1 MINKQ
6 LIDLL
11 SIYDLYIISL
21 PKLGMEK
28 FDMPHLPASD
38 ALSHIRV
45 IDLTRVRSGPTAVR
59 QLADWGADVIKVE
72 APESVEPDGALGAS
86 RHTSDFQNLH
96 RNKRSITLNLK
107 KPEAIEILMRL
118 VETSDVVVENF
129 RPDVKDRLG
138 IDYETLKKRN
148 PKIILASISGF
159 GQNGPYAKRPG
170 FDQIAQGMGGLMSIT
185 GAPGEGPMRVGIPV
199 ADLTAGL
206 FCAMGIQTALLERQ
220 KSGIGQWVNTSLLQA
235 QIFML
240 DFQAARWLSEK
251 QIAGQ
256 AGNNH
261 PTSVPT
267 GVFKTSDGSINLAVA
282 GETIWKRFVEAID
295 KKEWIQMEEFIDAKN
310 RLKNRDYLN
319 ELIEEVTITKTSS
332 EWVEMLEK
340 VGVPCGPINS
350 IDKVFDDPQVKHLG
364 IAQEI
369 ETIPFGGTKL
379 VGQPFNLSRSPSSM
393 KCRPPEKGEHN
404 QDVLGDLGFS
414 VEELN
419 TLKSKSII

>member
-1 MINKQ
+1 MA
-6 LIDLL
+6 
-11 SIYDLYIISL
+11 
-21 PKLGMEK
+21 
-28 FDMPHLPASD
+28 HLPASN

-107 KPEAIEILMRL
+107 QPEAIEILMKL

-129 RPDVKDRLG
+129 RPDVKERLG
-138 IDYETLKKRN
+138 VDYESLKSRN

-159 GQNGPYAKRPG
+159 GQDGPYAKRPG

-206 FCAMGIQTALLERQ
+206 FCAMGIQTALLERE
-220 KSGIGQWVNTSLLQA
+220 KSGLGQWVNTSLLQA

-240 DFQAARWLSEK
+240 DFQAARWLSENHV
-251 QIAGQ
+251 AGQ

-282 GETIWKRFVEAID
+282 GETIWKRFVKAVD
-295 KKEWIQMEEFIDAKN
+295 KGEWLELDEFKNAKE

-319 ELIEEVTITKTSS
+319 KLIEEVTITKTSD
-332 EWVEMLEK
+332 EWVEKLEK

-364 IAQEI
+364 IAQSI
-369 ETIPFGGTKL
+369 DTIPFGQTQL
-379 VGQPFNLSRSPSSM
+379 VGQPFNLSRSPSIM
-393 KCRPPEKGEHN
+393 KQRPPEKGEHN
-404 QDVLGDLGFS
+404 EDVLLDLGYS
-414 VEELN
+414 SEELDE
-419 TLKSKSII
+419 LKSKNII

>member
-1 MINKQ
+1 
-6 LIDLL
+6 
-11 SIYDLYIISL
+11 
-21 PKLGMEK
+21 
-28 FDMPHLPASD
+28 MPHLPASE

-72 APESVEPDGALGAS
+72 APESMEPDGALGAS

-107 KPEAIEILMRL
+107 EPEAIEILMKL

-138 IDYETLKKRN
+138 INYDNLKKRN

-159 GQNGPYAKRPG
+159 GQDGPYAKRPG

-220 KSGIGQWVNTSLLQA
+220 KSGVGQWVNTSLLQA

-267 GVFKTSDGSINLAVA
+267 GVFKTLDGSINLAVA
-282 GETIWKRFVEAID
+282 GETIWKRFAEAID
-295 KKEWIQMEEFIDAKN
+295 KEKWLQMEEFKDAKS

-319 ELIEEVTITKTSS
+319 QLIEEVTITKTSN

-369 ETIPFGGTKL
+369 ETIPFGNTKL
-379 VGQPFNLSRSPSSM
+379 VGQPFNLSRSSSSM
-393 KCRPPEKGEHN
+393 KRRPPEKGEHN
-404 QDVLGDLGFS
+404 EDVLGDLGFS
-414 VEELN
+414 AEELDS
-419 TLKSKSII
+419 LKEKNII

>member
-1 MINKQ
+1 
-6 LIDLL
+6 
-11 SIYDLYIISL
+11 
-21 PKLGMEK
+21 
-28 FDMPHLPASD
+28 MPHLPASD

-107 KPEAIEILMRL
+107 KSEALEILMKL
-118 VETSDVVVENF
+118 VEKSDVVVENF
-129 RPDVKDRLG
+129 RPDVKKRLG

-148 PKIILASISGF
+148 PRIILASISGF
-159 GQNGPYAKRPG
+159 GQDGPYAKRPG

-185 GAPGEGPMRVGIPV
+185 GEPGKGPMRVGIPV

-206 FCAMGIQTALLERQ
+206 FCAMGIQTALLERE

-240 DFQAARWLSEK
+240 DFQASRWLCDNNV
-251 QIAGQ
+251 AGQ

-282 GETIWKRFVEAID
+282 GETIWRRFAEAVD
-295 KKEWIQMEEFIDAKN
+295 KKDWLEMEEFKDAKN

-319 ELIEEVTITKTSS
+319 SLIEELTVTKSS
-332 EWVEMLEK
+332 NEWVEKLEK

-350 IDKVFDDPQVKHLG
+350 IDKVFEDPQVKHLG
-364 IAQEI
+364 IAQSI
-369 ETIPFGGTKL
+369 DTIPFGETEL
-379 VGQPFNLSRSPSSM
+379 VGQPFNLSRTPSSL
-393 KCRPPEKGEHN
+393 KQRPPEKGEQN
-404 QDVLGDLGFS
+404 SDVLSELGFS
-414 VEELN
+414 DKELN
-419 TLKSKSII
+419 DFKNQEII

>member
-1 MINKQ
+1 
-6 LIDLL
+6 
-11 SIYDLYIISL
+11 
-21 PKLGMEK
+21 
-28 FDMPHLPASD
+28 MPHLPASD

-107 KPEAIEILMRL
+107 QPEAIEILMKL

-138 IDYETLKKRN
+138 VDYESLKLRN
-148 PKIILASISGF
+148 PRIILASISGF
-159 GQNGPYAKRPG
+159 GQDGPYVKRPG

-206 FCAMGIQTALLERQ
+206 FCAMGIQTALLERE

-251 QIAGQ
+251 HVAGQ

-267 GVFKTSDGSINLAVA
+267 GVFKTSNGSINLAVA
-282 GETIWKRFVEAID
+282 GETIWRRFVEAVD
-295 KKEWIQMEEFIDAKN
+295 KKEWLEMHEFKDAKQ

-319 ELIEEVTITKTSS
+319 KLIEEVTISKTSD
-332 EWVEMLEK
+332 EWVEKLEK

-350 IDKVFDDPQVKHLG
+350 IDKVFSDPQVKHLG
-364 IAQEI
+364 IAQSVD
-369 ETIPFGGTKL
+369 TIPFGQTEL
-379 VGQPFNLSRSPSSM
+379 VGQPFNLSRSPSIM
-393 KCRPPEKGEHN
+393 KQRPPEKGEHN
-404 QDVLGDLGFS
+404 EDVLLDLGFS
-414 VEELN
+414 NEELDEF
-419 TLKSKSII
+419 KSKNII

>member
-1 MINKQ
+1 
-6 LIDLL
+6 
-11 SIYDLYIISL
+11 
-21 PKLGMEK
+21 
-28 FDMPHLPASD
+28 MPHLPASE

-72 APESVEPDGALGAS
+72 APESMEPDGALGAS

-107 KPEAIEILMRL
+107 EPEAIEILMKL

-138 IDYETLKKRN
+138 INYDKLKKRN

-159 GQNGPYAKRPG
+159 GQDGPYAKRPG

-185 GAPGEGPMRVGIPV
+185 GAPGKGPMRVGIPV

-220 KSGIGQWVNTSLLQA
+220 KSGVGQWVNTSLLQA

-267 GVFKTSDGSINLAVA
+267 GVFKTLDGSINLAVA
-282 GETIWKRFVEAID
+282 GETIWKRFAEAID
-295 KKEWIQMEEFIDAKN
+295 KEQWLQMEEFKDAKS

-319 ELIEEVTITKTSS
+319 QLIEEVTITKTSN

-340 VGVPCGPINS
+340 VGVPCGPINT

-369 ETIPFGGTKL
+369 ETIPFGDTKL
-379 VGQPFNLSRSPSSM
+379 VGQPFNLSRSSSSM
-393 KCRPPEKGEHN
+393 KRRPPEKGEHN
-404 QDVLGDLGFS
+404 EDVFGDLGFS
-414 VEELN
+414 AEELDD
-419 TLKSKSII
+419 LKEKNII

>member
-1 MINKQ
+1 MA
-6 LIDLL
+6 
-11 SIYDLYIISL
+11 
-21 PKLGMEK
+21 
-28 FDMPHLPASD
+28 HLPASN

-107 KPEAIEILMRL
+107 QPEAIEILMKL

-129 RPDVKDRLG
+129 RPDVKERLG
-138 IDYETLKKRN
+138 VDYESLKSRN

-159 GQNGPYAKRPG
+159 GQDGPYVKRPG

-206 FCAMGIQTALLERQ
+206 FCAMGIQTALLERE
-220 KSGIGQWVNTSLLQA
+220 KSGLGQWVNTSLLQA

-240 DFQAARWLSEK
+240 DFQAARWLSENHV
-251 QIAGQ
+251 AGQ

-282 GETIWKRFVEAID
+282 GETIWKRFAEAVD
-295 KKEWIQMEEFIDAKN
+295 KGEWLEMDEFKNAKE

-319 ELIEEVTITKTSS
+319 KLIEEVTITKTSD
-332 EWVEMLEK
+332 EWVEKLEK

-364 IAQEI
+364 IAQSI
-369 ETIPFGGTKL
+369 DTIPFGQTQL
-379 VGQPFNLSRSPSSM
+379 VGQPFNLSRSPSIM
-393 KCRPPEKGEHN
+393 KQRPPEKGEHN
-404 QDVLGDLGFS
+404 EDVLLDLGYS
-414 VEELN
+414 SEELDE
-419 TLKSKSII
+419 LKSKNTI

>member
-1 MINKQ
+1 M
-6 LIDLL
+6 
-11 SIYDLYIISL
+11 
-21 PKLGMEK
+21 
-28 FDMPHLPASD
+28 
-38 ALSHIRV
+38 
-45 IDLTRVRSGPTAVR
+45 
-59 QLADWGADVIKVE
+59 
-72 APESVEPDGALGAS
+72 EPDGALGAS

-107 KPEAIEILMRL
+107 EPEAIEILMKL

-138 IDYETLKKRN
+138 INYDNLKKRN

-159 GQNGPYAKRPG
+159 GQDGPYAKRPG

-206 FCAMGIQTALLERQ
+206 FCAMGVQTALLERQ
-220 KSGIGQWVNTSLLQA
+220 KSGVGQWVNTSLLQA

-267 GVFKTSDGSINLAVA
+267 GVFKTLDGSINLAVA
-282 GETIWKRFVEAID
+282 GETIWKRFAEAID
-295 KKEWIQMEEFIDAKN
+295 KEQWLQMEEFKDAKS

-319 ELIEEVTITKTSS
+319 QIIEEVTITKTSN

-369 ETIPFGGTKL
+369 ETIPFGETKL
-379 VGQPFNLSRSPSSM
+379 VGQPFNLSRSSSSM
-393 KCRPPEKGEHN
+393 KRRPPEKGEHN
-404 QDVLGDLGFS
+404 EDVLGDLGFS
-414 VEELN
+414 AEELDA
-419 TLKSKSII
+419 LKEKNII

>member
-1 MINKQ
+1 
-6 LIDLL
+6 
-11 SIYDLYIISL
+11 
-21 PKLGMEK
+21 
-28 FDMPHLPASD
+28 MPHLPASD

-107 KPEAIEILMRL
+107 KSEALEILMKL
-118 VETSDVVVENF
+118 VEKSDVVVENF
-129 RPDVKDRLG
+129 RPDVKKRLG

-148 PKIILASISGF
+148 PRIILASISGF
-159 GQNGPYAKRPG
+159 GQDGPYAKRPG

-185 GAPGEGPMRVGIPV
+185 GEPGKGPMRVGIPV

-206 FCAMGIQTALLERQ
+206 FCAMGIQTALLERE

-240 DFQAARWLSEK
+240 DFQASRWLCDNNV
-251 QIAGQ
+251 AGQ

-267 GVFKTSDGSINLAVA
+267 GVFRTSDGSINLAVA
-282 GETIWKRFVEAID
+282 GETIWRRFAEAVD
-295 KKEWIQMEEFIDAKN
+295 KKDWLEMKEFKDAKN

-319 ELIEEVTITKTSS
+319 SLIEELTVTKSS
-332 EWVEMLEK
+332 NEWVEKLEK

-350 IDKVFDDPQVKHLG
+350 IDKVFEDPQVKHLG
-364 IAQEI
+364 IAQSVD
-369 ETIPFGGTKL
+369 TIPFGETEL
-379 VGQPFNLSRSPSSM
+379 VGQPFDLSRTPSSL
-393 KCRPPEKGEHN
+393 KQRPPEKGEQN
-404 QDVLGDLGFS
+404 SDVLSELGFS
-414 VEELN
+414 DKELN
-419 TLKSKSII
+419 DFKNQEII

>member
-1 MINKQ
+1 
-6 LIDLL
+6 
-11 SIYDLYIISL
+11 
-21 PKLGMEK
+21 
-28 FDMPHLPASD
+28 MPHLPASD

-59 QLADWGADVIKVE
+59 QLGDWGADVIKVE

-107 KPEAIEILMRL
+107 QPEAVEILMKL

-138 IDYETLKKRN
+138 VDYESLKLRN
-148 PKIILASISGF
+148 PRIILASISGF
-159 GQNGPYAKRPG
+159 GQDGPYAKRPG

-206 FCAMGIQTALLERQ
+206 FCAMGIQTALLERE

-251 QIAGQ
+251 HVAGQ

-267 GVFKTSDGSINLAVA
+267 GVFKTSNGSINLAVA
-282 GETIWKRFVEAID
+282 GETIWRRFVEAVD
-295 KKEWIQMEEFIDAKN
+295 KKEWLEMHEFKDAKQ

-319 ELIEEVTITKTSS
+319 KLIEEVTISKTSD
-332 EWVEMLEK
+332 EWVEKLEK

-350 IDKVFDDPQVKHLG
+350 IDKVFSDPQVKHLG
-364 IAQEI
+364 IAQSVD
-369 ETIPFGGTKL
+369 TIPFGQTEL
-379 VGQPFNLSRSPSSM
+379 VGQPFNLSRSPSIM
-393 KCRPPEKGEHN
+393 KQRPPEKGEHN
-404 QDVLGDLGFS
+404 ADVLLDLGFS
-414 VEELN
+414 NEELDEF
-419 TLKSKSII
+419 KSKNII

>member
-1 MINKQ
+1 
-6 LIDLL
+6 
-11 SIYDLYIISL
+11 
-21 PKLGMEK
+21 
-28 FDMPHLPASD
+28 MPHLPASD

-107 KPEAIEILMRL
+107 QPEAIEILMKL

-138 IDYETLKKRN
+138 VDYESLKLRN
-148 PKIILASISGF
+148 PRIILASISGF
-159 GQNGPYAKRPG
+159 GQDGPYAKRPG

-206 FCAMGIQTALLERQ
+206 FCAMGIQTALLERE

-251 QIAGQ
+251 HVAGQ

-267 GVFKTSDGSINLAVA
+267 GVFKTSNGSINLAVA
-282 GETIWKRFVEAID
+282 GETIWRRFVEAVD
-295 KKEWIQMEEFIDAKN
+295 KKEWLEMHEFKDAKQ

-319 ELIEEVTITKTSS
+319 KLIEEVTISKTSD
-332 EWVEMLEK
+332 EWVEKLEK

-350 IDKVFDDPQVKHLG
+350 IDKVFSDPQVKHLG
-364 IAQEI
+364 IAQSVD
-369 ETIPFGGTKL
+369 TIPFGQTEL
-379 VGQPFNLSRSPSSM
+379 VGQPFNLSRSPSIM
-393 KCRPPEKGEHN
+393 KQRPPEKGEHN
-404 QDVLGDLGFS
+404 ADVLLDLGFS
-414 VEELN
+414 NEELDEFK
-419 TLKSKSII
+419 LKNII

>member
-1 MINKQ
+1 MV
-6 LIDLL
+6 
-11 SIYDLYIISL
+11 
-21 PKLGMEK
+21 
-28 FDMPHLPASD
+28 HLPASD

-107 KPEAIEILMRL
+107 QPEAIEILMKL

-129 RPDVKDRLG
+129 RPDVKERLG
-138 IDYETLKKRN
+138 VDYESLKSRN

-159 GQNGPYAKRPG
+159 GQDGPYAKRPG

-206 FCAMGIQTALLERQ
+206 FCAMGIQTALLERE
-220 KSGIGQWVNTSLLQA
+220 KSGLGQWVNTSLLQA

-240 DFQAARWLSEK
+240 DFQAARWLSENHV
-251 QIAGQ
+251 AGQ

-282 GETIWKRFVEAID
+282 GETIWKRFVEAVD
-295 KKEWIQMEEFIDAKN
+295 KGEWLEMDEFKNAKE

-319 ELIEEVTITKTSS
+319 KLITEVTITKTSD
-332 EWVEMLEK
+332 EWVEKLEK

-364 IAQEI
+364 IAQSI
-369 ETIPFGGTKL
+369 DTIPFGQTQL
-379 VGQPFNLSRSPSSM
+379 VGQPFNLSRSPSIM
-393 KCRPPEKGEHN
+393 KQRPPEKGEHN
-404 QDVLGDLGFS
+404 EDVLLDLGYNS
-414 VEELN
+414 EELDE
-419 TLKSKSII
+419 LKSKNII

>member
-1 MINKQ
+1 
-6 LIDLL
+6 
-11 SIYDLYIISL
+11 
-21 PKLGMEK
+21 
-28 FDMPHLPASD
+28 MPHLPASD

-107 KPEAIEILMRL
+107 QPEAIEILMKL

-138 IDYETLKKRN
+138 VDYESLKLRN
-148 PKIILASISGF
+148 PRIILASISGF
-159 GQNGPYAKRPG
+159 GQDGPYAKRPG

-185 GAPGEGPMRVGIPV
+185 GAPGDGPMRVGIPV

-206 FCAMGIQTALLERQ
+206 FCAMGIQTALLERE

-251 QIAGQ
+251 HVAGQ

-267 GVFKTSDGSINLAVA
+267 GVFKTSNGSINLAVA
-282 GETIWKRFVEAID
+282 GETIWRRFVEAVD
-295 KKEWIQMEEFIDAKN
+295 KKEWLEMHEFKDAKQ

-319 ELIEEVTITKTSS
+319 KLIEEVTISKTSD
-332 EWVEMLEK
+332 EWVEKLEK

-350 IDKVFDDPQVKHLG
+350 IDKVFSDPQVKHLG
-364 IAQEI
+364 IAQSVD
-369 ETIPFGGTKL
+369 TIPFGQTEL
-379 VGQPFNLSRSPSSM
+379 VGQPFNLSRSPSIM
-393 KCRPPEKGEHN
+393 KQRPPEKGEHN
-404 QDVLGDLGFS
+404 ADVLLDLGFTN
-414 VEELN
+414 EELDEF
-419 TLKSKSII
+419 KSKNII

>member
-1 MINKQ
+1 
-6 LIDLL
+6 
-11 SIYDLYIISL
+11 
-21 PKLGMEK
+21 
-28 FDMPHLPASD
+28 MPHLPASE

-72 APESVEPDGALGAS
+72 APESMEPDGALGAS

-107 KPEAIEILMRL
+107 EPEAIEILMKL

-138 IDYETLKKRN
+138 INYDNLKKRN

-159 GQNGPYAKRPG
+159 GQDGPYAKRPG

-220 KSGIGQWVNTSLLQA
+220 KSGVGQWVNTSLLQA

-267 GVFKTSDGSINLAVA
+267 GVFKTLDGSINLAVA
-282 GETIWKRFVEAID
+282 GETIWKRFAEAID
-295 KKEWIQMEEFIDAKN
+295 KEQWLQMEEFKDAKS

-319 ELIEEVTITKTSS
+319 QIIEEVTITKTSN

-369 ETIPFGGTKL
+369 ETIPFGETKL
-379 VGQPFNLSRSPSSM
+379 VGQPFNLSRSSSSM
-393 KCRPPEKGEHN
+393 KRRPPEKGEHN
-404 QDVLGDLGFS
+404 EDVLGDLGFS
-414 VEELN
+414 AEELDA
-419 TLKSKSII
+419 LKEKNII

>member
-1 MINKQ
+1 
-6 LIDLL
+6 
-11 SIYDLYIISL
+11 
-21 PKLGMEK
+21 
-28 FDMPHLPASD
+28 MPHLPASD

-86 RHTSDFQNLH
+86 RHSSDFQNLH

-107 KPEAIEILMRL
+107 QPEAIEILMKL
-118 VETSDVVVENF
+118 VETSDVVEENF

-138 IDYETLKKRN
+138 VDYESLKLRN

-159 GQNGPYAKRPG
+159 GQDGPYAKRPG

-206 FCAMGIQTALLERQ
+206 FCAMGIQTALLERE

-251 QIAGQ
+251 HVAGQ

-282 GETIWKRFVEAID
+282 GETIWRRFADAVN
-295 KKEWIQMEEFIDAKN
+295 KKEWIEKNEFKNAKE

-319 ELIEEVTITKTSS
+319 KLIEEVTISKTSD
-332 EWVEMLEK
+332 EWVEKLEK

-350 IDKVFDDPQVKHLG
+350 IDKVFSDPQVKHLG
-364 IAQEI
+364 IAQPAD
-369 ETIPFGGTKL
+369 TIPFVETEL
-379 VGQPFNLSRSPSSM
+379 VGQPFNLSRSPSIM
-393 KCRPPEKGEHN
+393 KQRPPEKGEHN
-404 QDVLGDLGFS
+404 EDVLLDLGFS
-414 VEELN
+414 IEELDE
-419 TLKSKSII
+419 LKSKNII

>member
-1 MINKQ
+1 
-6 LIDLL
+6 
-11 SIYDLYIISL
+11 
-21 PKLGMEK
+21 
-28 FDMPHLPASD
+28 MPHSPASN

-72 APESVEPDGALGAS
+72 APESVEADGALGAS

-107 KPEAIEILMRL
+107 KPEAIEILMKL

-138 IDYETLKKRN
+138 LDYETLKKRN
-148 PKIILASISGF
+148 SKIILASISGF
-159 GQNGPYAKRPG
+159 GQDGPYAKRPG

-206 FCAMGIQTALLERQ
+206 FCAMGIQTALIERE
-220 KSGIGQWVNTSLLQA
+220 KSGLGQWVNTSLLQA

-251 QIAGQ
+251 NVAGQ

-267 GVFKTSDGSINLAVA
+267 GVFKTTDGSINLAVA

-295 KKEWIQMEEFIDAKN
+295 KKEWLDKDEFKGAKE
-310 RLKNRDYLN
+310 RLENRDYLN
-319 ELIEEVTITKTSS
+319 DLIEEVT
-332 EWVEMLEK
+332 
-340 VGVPCGPINS
+340 
-350 IDKVFDDPQVKHLG
+350 VK
-364 IAQEI
+364 
-369 ETIPFGGTKL
+369 
-379 VGQPFNLSRSPSSM
+379 
-393 KCRPPEKGEHN
+393 
-404 QDVLGDLGFS
+404 
-414 VEELN
+414 
-419 TLKSKSII
+419 KS

>member
-1 MINKQ
+1 MA
-6 LIDLL
+6 
-11 SIYDLYIISL
+11 
-21 PKLGMEK
+21 
-28 FDMPHLPASD
+28 HLPASN

-107 KPEAIEILMRL
+107 QPEAIEILMKL
-118 VETSDVVVENF
+118 VEASDVVVENF
-129 RPDVKDRLG
+129 RPDVKERLG
-138 IDYETLKKRN
+138 VDYESLKSRN

-159 GQNGPYAKRPG
+159 GQDGPYAKRPG

-206 FCAMGIQTALLERQ
+206 FCAMGIQTALLERE
-220 KSGIGQWVNTSLLQA
+220 KSGLGQWVNTSLLQA

-240 DFQAARWLSEK
+240 DFQAARWLSENHV
-251 QIAGQ
+251 AGQ

-282 GETIWKRFVEAID
+282 GETIWKRFVEAVD
-295 KKEWIQMEEFIDAKN
+295 KGEWLEMDEFKNAKE

-319 ELIEEVTITKTSS
+319 KLIEEVTITKTSD
-332 EWVEMLEK
+332 EWVEKLEK

-364 IAQEI
+364 IAQSI
-369 ETIPFGGTKL
+369 DTIPFGQTQL
-379 VGQPFNLSRSPSSM
+379 VGQPFNLSRSPSIM
-393 KCRPPEKGEHN
+393 KQRPPEKGEHN
-404 QDVLGDLGFS
+404 EDVLLDLGYS
-414 VEELN
+414 SEELDE
-419 TLKSKSII
+419 LKSKNII

>member
-1 MINKQ
+1 MA
-6 LIDLL
+6 
-11 SIYDLYIISL
+11 
-21 PKLGMEK
+21 
-28 FDMPHLPASD
+28 HLPASN

-107 KPEAIEILMRL
+107 QPEAIEILMKL

-129 RPDVKDRLG
+129 RPDVKERLG
-138 IDYETLKKRN
+138 VDYESLKSRN

-159 GQNGPYAKRPG
+159 GQDGPYAKRPG

-206 FCAMGIQTALLERQ
+206 FCAMGIQTALLERE
-220 KSGIGQWVNTSLLQA
+220 KSGLGQWVNTSLLQA

-240 DFQAARWLSEK
+240 DFQAARWLSENHV
-251 QIAGQ
+251 AGQ

-282 GETIWKRFVEAID
+282 GETIWKRFVEAVD
-295 KKEWIQMEEFIDAKN
+295 KGEWLEMDEFKNAKE

-319 ELIEEVTITKTSS
+319 KLIEEVTITKTSD
-332 EWVEMLEK
+332 EWVEKLEK

-364 IAQEI
+364 IAQSI
-369 ETIPFGGTKL
+369 DTIPFGQTQL
-379 VGQPFNLSRSPSSM
+379 VGQPFNLSRSPSIM
-393 KCRPPEKGEHN
+393 NQRPPEKGEHN
-404 QDVLGDLGFS
+404 EDVLLDLGYS
-414 VEELN
+414 SEELDE
-419 TLKSKSII
+419 LKSKNII

>member
-1 MINKQ
+1 M
-6 LIDLL
+6 LRAT
-11 SIYDLYIISL
+11 
-21 PKLGMEK
+21 EK
-28 FDMPHLPASD
+28 DIMPHSRASN

-72 APESVEPDGALGAS
+72 APESVEADGALGAS

-107 KPEAIEILMRL
+107 KPEAIEILMKL

-138 IDYETLKKRN
+138 LDYETLKKRN

-159 GQNGPYAKRPG
+159 GQDGPYAKRPG

-206 FCAMGIQTALLERQ
+206 FCAMGIQTALIERE
-220 KSGIGQWVNTSLLQA
+220 KSGLGQWVNTSLLQA

-251 QIAGQ
+251 NVAGQ

-267 GVFKTSDGSINLAVA
+267 GVFKTTDGSINLAVA

-295 KKEWIQMEEFIDAKN
+295 KKEWLDKDEFKGAKE
-310 RLKNRDYLN
+310 RLENRDYLN
-319 ELIEEVTITKTSS
+319 DLIEEVTVKKSS
-332 EWVEMLEK
+332 NEWVEKLEK

-364 IAQEI
+364 IAQSI
-369 ETIPFGGTKL
+369 ETIPFGKTEL
-379 VGQPFNLSRSPSSM
+379 VGQPFNLSRSPSSL
-393 KCRPPEKGEHN
+393 KQRPPEKGEHN
-404 QDVLGDLGFS
+404 KDVLSDLGFTDI
-414 VEELN
+414 ELN
-419 TLKSKSII
+419 DFQSKNII

>member
-1 MINKQ
+1 
-6 LIDLL
+6 
-11 SIYDLYIISL
+11 
-21 PKLGMEK
+21 
-28 FDMPHLPASD
+28 MPHLPASD

-107 KPEAIEILMRL
+107 KSEALEILMKL
-118 VETSDVVVENF
+118 VEKSDVVVENF
-129 RPDVKDRLG
+129 RPDVKKRLG

-148 PKIILASISGF
+148 PRIILASISGF
-159 GQNGPYAKRPG
+159 GQDGPYAKRPG

-185 GAPGEGPMRVGIPV
+185 GEPGKGPMRVGIPV

-206 FCAMGIQTALLERQ
+206 FCAMGIQTALLERE

-240 DFQAARWLSEK
+240 DFQASRWLCDNNV
-251 QIAGQ
+251 AGQ

-282 GETIWKRFVEAID
+282 GETIWSRFVEAVD
-295 KKEWIQMEEFIDAKN
+295 KRDWLEMEEFKDAKN

-319 ELIEEVTITKTSS
+319 SLIEEFTVTKSS
-332 EWVEMLEK
+332 NEWVEKLEK

-350 IDKVFDDPQVKHLG
+350 IDKVFEDPQVKHLG
-364 IAQEI
+364 IAQYV
-369 ETIPFGGTKL
+369 ETIPFGVTEL
-379 VGQPFNLSRSPSSM
+379 VGQPFNLSRTPSSL
-393 KCRPPEKGEHN
+393 KQRPPEKGEQN
-404 QDVLGDLGFS
+404 SDVLSELGFS
-414 VEELN
+414 DKELN
-419 TLKSKSII
+419 DFKNQEII

>member
-1 MINKQ
+1 
-6 LIDLL
+6 
-11 SIYDLYIISL
+11 
-21 PKLGMEK
+21 
-28 FDMPHLPASD
+28 MPHLPASD

-107 KPEAIEILMRL
+107 QPEAVEILMKL

-138 IDYETLKKRN
+138 VDYESLKLRN
-148 PKIILASISGF
+148 PRIILASISGF
-159 GQNGPYAKRPG
+159 GQDGPYAKRPG

-206 FCAMGIQTALLERQ
+206 FCAMGIQTALLERE

-251 QIAGQ
+251 HVAGQ

-267 GVFKTSDGSINLAVA
+267 GVFKTSNGSINLAVA
-282 GETIWKRFVEAID
+282 GETIWRRFVEAVD
-295 KKEWIQMEEFIDAKN
+295 KKEWLEMHEFKDAKQ

-319 ELIEEVTITKTSS
+319 KLIEEVTISKTSD
-332 EWVEMLEK
+332 EWVVKLEK

-350 IDKVFDDPQVKHLG
+350 IDKVFSDPQVKHLG
-364 IAQEI
+364 IAQSVD
-369 ETIPFGGTKL
+369 TIPFGQTEL
-379 VGQPFNLSRSPSSM
+379 VGQPFHLSRSPSIM
-393 KCRPPEKGEHN
+393 KQRPPEKGEHN
-404 QDVLGDLGFS
+404 ADVLLDLGFS
-414 VEELN
+414 NEELDEF
-419 TLKSKSII
+419 KSKNII

>member
-1 MINKQ
+1 
-6 LIDLL
+6 
-11 SIYDLYIISL
+11 
-21 PKLGMEK
+21 
-28 FDMPHLPASD
+28 MPHLPASD

-96 RNKRSITLNLK
+96 RNKRSVTLNLK
-107 KPEAIEILMRL
+107 KSEALEILMKL
-118 VETSDVVVENF
+118 VEKSDVVVENF
-129 RPDVKDRLG
+129 RPDVKKRLG

-148 PKIILASISGF
+148 PRIILASISGF
-159 GQNGPYAKRPG
+159 GQDGPYAKRPG

-185 GAPGEGPMRVGIPV
+185 GEPGKGPMRVGIPV

-206 FCAMGIQTALLERQ
+206 FCAMGIQTALLERE

-240 DFQAARWLSEK
+240 DFQASRWLCDNNV
-251 QIAGQ
+251 AGQ

-282 GETIWKRFVEAID
+282 GETIWRRFAEAVD
-295 KKEWIQMEEFIDAKN
+295 KKDWLEMEEFKDAKN

-319 ELIEEVTITKTSS
+319 SLIEELTVTKSS
-332 EWVEMLEK
+332 NEWVEKLEK

-350 IDKVFDDPQVKHLG
+350 IDKVFEDPQVKHLG
-364 IAQEI
+364 IAQSVD
-369 ETIPFGGTKL
+369 TIPFGETEL
-379 VGQPFNLSRSPSSM
+379 VGQPFNLSRTPSSL
-393 KCRPPEKGEHN
+393 KQRPPEKGEQN
-404 QDVLGDLGFS
+404 SDVLSELGFS
-414 VEELN
+414 DKELN
-419 TLKSKSII
+419 DFKNQEII

>member
-1 MINKQ
+1 
-6 LIDLL
+6 
-11 SIYDLYIISL
+11 
-21 PKLGMEK
+21 
-28 FDMPHLPASD
+28 MPHLPASD

-107 KPEAIEILMRL
+107 QPEAIEILMKL
-118 VETSDVVVENF
+118 VEASDVVVENF

-138 IDYETLKKRN
+138 VDYESLKLRN
-148 PKIILASISGF
+148 PRIILASISGF
-159 GQNGPYAKRPG
+159 GQDGPYVKRPG

-206 FCAMGIQTALLERQ
+206 FCAMGIQTALLERE
-220 KSGIGQWVNTSLLQA
+220 KSGVGQWVKTSLLQA

-251 QIAGQ
+251 HVAGQ

-282 GETIWKRFVEAID
+282 GETIWRRFAEAVN
-295 KKEWIQMEEFIDAKN
+295 KKEWLEMHEFKDAKE

-319 ELIEEVTITKTSS
+319 KLIEEVTISKTSD
-332 EWVEMLEK
+332 EWVEKLEK

-350 IDKVFDDPQVKHLG
+350 IDKVFSDPQVKHLG
-364 IAQEI
+364 IAQSI
-369 ETIPFGGTKL
+369 DTIPFGQTEL
-379 VGQPFNLSRSPSSM
+379 VGQPFNLSRSSSIV
-393 KCRPPEKGEHN
+393 KQRPPEKGEHN
-404 QDVLGDLGFS
+404 EDVLLDLGFS
-414 VEELN
+414 NEELN
-419 TLKSKSII
+419 GFKSKKII

>member
-1 MINKQ
+1 MA
-6 LIDLL
+6 
-11 SIYDLYIISL
+11 
-21 PKLGMEK
+21 
-28 FDMPHLPASD
+28 HLPASN

-107 KPEAIEILMRL
+107 QPEAIEILMKL

-129 RPDVKDRLG
+129 RPDVKERLG
-138 IDYETLKKRN
+138 VDYESLKSRN

-159 GQNGPYAKRPG
+159 GQDGPYAKRPG

-206 FCAMGIQTALLERQ
+206 FCAMGIQTALLERE
-220 KSGIGQWVNTSLLQA
+220 KSGLGQWVNTSLLQA

-240 DFQAARWLSEK
+240 DFQAARWLSENHV
-251 QIAGQ
+251 AGQ

-267 GVFKTSDGSINLAVA
+267 GVFNTSDGSINLAVA
-282 GETIWKRFVEAID
+282 GETIWKRFAEAVD
-295 KKEWIQMEEFIDAKN
+295 KGEWLKMDEFKNAKE
-310 RLKNRDYLN
+310 RLINRDYLN
-319 ELIEEVTITKTSS
+319 KLIEEVTITKTSD
-332 EWVEMLEK
+332 EWVAKLEK

-364 IAQEI
+364 IAQSVD
-369 ETIPFGGTKL
+369 TIPFGQTEL
-379 VGQPFNLSRSPSSM
+379 VGQPFNLSRSPSAI
-393 KCRPPEKGEHN
+393 KQRPPEKGEHN
-404 QDVLGDLGFS
+404 EDILLDLGYS
-414 VEELN
+414 SEELDD
-419 TLKSKSII
+419 LKSKNII

>member
-1 MINKQ
+1 
-6 LIDLL
+6 
-11 SIYDLYIISL
+11 
-21 PKLGMEK
+21 
-28 FDMPHLPASD
+28 MPHLPASD

-107 KPEAIEILMRL
+107 QPEAIEILMKL

-138 IDYETLKKRN
+138 VNYESLKSRN

-159 GQNGPYAKRPG
+159 GQDGPYAKRPG

-206 FCAMGIQTALLERQ
+206 FCAMGIQTALLERE
-220 KSGIGQWVNTSLLQA
+220 KSGVGQWVNTSLLQA

-251 QIAGQ
+251 HVAGQ

-267 GVFKTSDGSINLAVA
+267 GVFKTSNGSINLAVA
-282 GETIWKRFVEAID
+282 GETIWRRFAEAVD
-295 KKEWIQMEEFIDAKN
+295 KKEWLEMDEFKDAKE

-319 ELIEEVTITKTSS
+319 KLIEGVTIFKTSD
-332 EWVEMLEK
+332 EWVKKLEK

-350 IDKVFDDPQVKHLG
+350 IDKVFNDPQVKHLG
-364 IAQEI
+364 IAQSI
-369 ETIPFGGTKL
+369 ETIPFGQTEL
-379 VGQPFNLSRSPSSM
+379 VGQPFNLSRSPSTM
-393 KCRPPEKGEHN
+393 KQRPPEKGEHN
-404 QDVLGDLGFS
+404 EDVLLDLGFS
-414 VEELN
+414 NEELN
-419 TLKSKSII
+419 EFKSKNII

>member
-1 MINKQ
+1 MA
-6 LIDLL
+6 
-11 SIYDLYIISL
+11 
-21 PKLGMEK
+21 
-28 FDMPHLPASD
+28 HLPASN

-107 KPEAIEILMRL
+107 QPEAIEILMKL

-129 RPDVKDRLG
+129 RPDVKERLG
-138 IDYETLKKRN
+138 VDYESLKSRN

-159 GQNGPYAKRPG
+159 GQDGPYAKRPG

-206 FCAMGIQTALLERQ
+206 FCAMGIQTALLERE
-220 KSGIGQWVNTSLLQA
+220 KSGLGQWVNTSLLQA

-240 DFQAARWLSEK
+240 DFQAARWLSENHV
-251 QIAGQ
+251 AGQ

-267 GVFKTSDGSINLAVA
+267 GVFNTSDGSINLAVA
-282 GETIWKRFVEAID
+282 GETIWKRFAEAVD
-295 KKEWIQMEEFIDAKN
+295 KGEWLEMDEFKNAKE

-319 ELIEEVTITKTSS
+319 KLIEEVTITKTSD
-332 EWVEMLEK
+332 EWVEKLEK

-364 IAQEI
+364 IAQSI
-369 ETIPFGGTKL
+369 DTIPFGQTQL
-379 VGQPFNLSRSPSSM
+379 VGQPFNLSRSPSIM
-393 KCRPPEKGEHN
+393 KQRPPEKGEHN
-404 QDVLGDLGFS
+404 EEVLLDLGYS
-414 VEELN
+414 SEELDE
-419 TLKSKSII
+419 LKSKNII

>member
-1 MINKQ
+1 
-6 LIDLL
+6 
-11 SIYDLYIISL
+11 
-21 PKLGMEK
+21 
-28 FDMPHLPASD
+28 MPHLPASD

-107 KPEAIEILMRL
+107 QPEAIEILMKL

-138 IDYETLKKRN
+138 VDYESLKLRN
-148 PKIILASISGF
+148 PRIILASISGF
-159 GQNGPYAKRPG
+159 GQDGPYVKRPG

-206 FCAMGIQTALLERQ
+206 FCAMGIQTALLERE

-251 QIAGQ
+251 HVAGQ

-267 GVFKTSDGSINLAVA
+267 GVFKTSNGSINLAVA
-282 GETIWKRFVEAID
+282 GETIWRRFVEAVD
-295 KKEWIQMEEFIDAKN
+295 KKEWLEMHEFKDAKQ

-319 ELIEEVTITKTSS
+319 KLIEEVTISKTSD
-332 EWVEMLEK
+332 EWVEKLEK

-350 IDKVFDDPQVKHLG
+350 IDKVFSDPQVKHLG
-364 IAQEI
+364 IAQSVD
-369 ETIPFGGTKL
+369 TIPFGQTEL
-379 VGQPFNLSRSPSSM
+379 VGQPFNLSRSPSIM
-393 KCRPPEKGEHN
+393 KQRPPEKGEHN
-404 QDVLGDLGFS
+404 ADVLLDLGFS
-414 VEELN
+414 NEELDEF
-419 TLKSKSII
+419 KSKNII

>member
-1 MINKQ
+1 
-6 LIDLL
+6 
-11 SIYDLYIISL
+11 
-21 PKLGMEK
+21 
-28 FDMPHLPASD
+28 MPHLPASD

-107 KPEAIEILMRL
+107 KSEALEILMKL
-118 VETSDVVVENF
+118 VEKSDVVVENF
-129 RPDVKDRLG
+129 RPDVKKRLG

-148 PKIILASISGF
+148 PRIILASISGF
-159 GQNGPYAKRPG
+159 GQDGPYARRPG

-185 GAPGEGPMRVGIPV
+185 GEPGKGPMRVGIPV

-206 FCAMGIQTALLERQ
+206 FCAMGIQTALLERE

-240 DFQAARWLSEK
+240 DFQASRWLCDNNV
-251 QIAGQ
+251 AGQ

-282 GETIWKRFVEAID
+282 GETIWRRFAEAVD
-295 KKEWIQMEEFIDAKN
+295 KKDWLEMEEFKDAKN

-319 ELIEEVTITKTSS
+319 SLIEELTVTKSS
-332 EWVEMLEK
+332 NEWVQKLEK

-350 IDKVFDDPQVKHLG
+350 IDKVFEDPQVKHLG
-364 IAQEI
+364 IAQSVD
-369 ETIPFGGTKL
+369 TIPFGETEL
-379 VGQPFNLSRSPSSM
+379 VGQPFNLSRTPSSL
-393 KCRPPEKGEHN
+393 KQRPPEKGEQN
-404 QDVLGDLGFS
+404 SDVLSELGFS
-414 VEELN
+414 DKELN
-419 TLKSKSII
+419 DFKNQEII

>member
-1 MINKQ
+1 
-6 LIDLL
+6 
-11 SIYDLYIISL
+11 
-21 PKLGMEK
+21 
-28 FDMPHLPASD
+28 MPHLPASD

-107 KPEAIEILMRL
+107 QPEAVEILMKL

-138 IDYETLKKRN
+138 VDYESLKLRN
-148 PKIILASISGF
+148 PRIILASISGF
-159 GQNGPYAKRPG
+159 GQDGPYAKRPG

-206 FCAMGIQTALLERQ
+206 FCAMGIQTALLERE

-251 QIAGQ
+251 HVAGQ

-267 GVFKTSDGSINLAVA
+267 GVFKTSNGSINLAVA
-282 GETIWKRFVEAID
+282 GETIWRRFVEAVD
-295 KKEWIQMEEFIDAKN
+295 KKEWLEMHEFKDAKQ

-319 ELIEEVTITKTSS
+319 KLIEEVTISKTSD
-332 EWVEMLEK
+332 EWVVKLEK

-350 IDKVFDDPQVKHLG
+350 IDKVFSDPQVKHLG
-364 IAQEI
+364 IAQSVD
-369 ETIPFGGTKL
+369 TIPFGQTEL
-379 VGQPFNLSRSPSSM
+379 VGQPFNLSRSPSIM
-393 KCRPPEKGEHN
+393 KQRPPEKGEHN
-404 QDVLGDLGFS
+404 ADVLLDLGFS
-414 VEELN
+414 DEELDEF
-419 TLKSKSII
+419 KSKNII

>member
-1 MINKQ
+1 MEN
-6 LIDLL
+6 
-11 SIYDLYIISL
+11 IS
-21 PKLGMEK
+21 
-28 FDMPHLPASD
+28 MPHLPASD

-107 KPEAIEILMRL
+107 QPEAIEILMKL

-138 IDYETLKKRN
+138 VDYESLKLRN
-148 PKIILASISGF
+148 PRIILASISGF
-159 GQNGPYAKRPG
+159 GQDGPYVKRPG

-206 FCAMGIQTALLERQ
+206 FCAMGIQTALLERE

-251 QIAGQ
+251 HVAGQ

-267 GVFKTSDGSINLAVA
+267 GVFKTSNGSINLAVA
-282 GETIWKRFVEAID
+282 GETIWRRFVEAVD
-295 KKEWIQMEEFIDAKN
+295 KKEWLEMHEFKDAKQ

-319 ELIEEVTITKTSS
+319 KLIEEVTISKTSD
-332 EWVEMLEK
+332 EWVEKLEK

-350 IDKVFDDPQVKHLG
+350 IDKVFSDPQVKHLG
-364 IAQEI
+364 IAQSVD
-369 ETIPFGGTKL
+369 TIPFGQTEL
-379 VGQPFNLSRSPSSM
+379 VGQPFNLSRSPSIM
-393 KCRPPEKGEHN
+393 KQRPPEKGEHN
-404 QDVLGDLGFS
+404 ADVLLDLGFS
-414 VEELN
+414 NEELDEF
-419 TLKSKSII
+419 KSKNII

>member
-1 MINKQ
+1 
-6 LIDLL
+6 
-11 SIYDLYIISL
+11 
-21 PKLGMEK
+21 
-28 FDMPHLPASD
+28 MPHLPASD

-107 KPEAIEILMRL
+107 KSEAKEILMKL
-118 VETSDVVVENF
+118 VEKSDVVVENF
-129 RPDVKDRLG
+129 RPDVKKRLG

-148 PKIILASISGF
+148 PRIILASISGF
-159 GQNGPYAKRPG
+159 GQDGPYARRPG

-185 GAPGEGPMRVGIPV
+185 GEPGKGPMRVGIPV

-206 FCAMGIQTALLERQ
+206 FCAMGIQTALLERE

-240 DFQAARWLSEK
+240 DFQATRWLCDNNV
-251 QIAGQ
+251 AGQ

-282 GETIWKRFVEAID
+282 GETIWRRFAEAVD
-295 KKEWIQMEEFIDAKN
+295 KKDWLVMEEFKDAKN

-319 ELIEEVTITKTSS
+319 SLIEELTVTKSS
-332 EWVEMLEK
+332 NEWVEKLEK

-350 IDKVFDDPQVKHLG
+350 IDKVFEDPQVKHLG
-364 IAQEI
+364 IAQSVD
-369 ETIPFGGTKL
+369 TIPFGETEL
-379 VGQPFNLSRSPSSM
+379 VGQPFNLSRTPSSL
-393 KCRPPEKGEHN
+393 KQRPPEKGEQN
-404 QDVLGDLGFS
+404 SDVLSELGFS
-414 VEELN
+414 DKELN
-419 TLKSKSII
+419 DFKNQEII

>member
-1 MINKQ
+1 
-6 LIDLL
+6 
-11 SIYDLYIISL
+11 
-21 PKLGMEK
+21 
-28 FDMPHLPASD
+28 MPHLPASD

-107 KPEAIEILMRL
+107 KSEAIEILMKL
-118 VETSDVVVENF
+118 VEKSDVVVENF
-129 RPDVKDRLG
+129 RPDVKKRLG

-148 PKIILASISGF
+148 PRIILASISGF
-159 GQNGPYAKRPG
+159 GQDGPYARRPG

-185 GAPGEGPMRVGIPV
+185 GEPGKGPMRVGIPV

-206 FCAMGIQTALLERQ
+206 FCAMGIQTALLERE
-220 KSGIGQWVNTSLLQA
+220 KSGLGQWVNTSLLQA

-240 DFQAARWLSEK
+240 DFQASRWLCDNNV
-251 QIAGQ
+251 AGQ

-282 GETIWKRFVEAID
+282 GETIWRRFAEAVD
-295 KKEWIQMEEFIDAKN
+295 KKDWLEMEEFKDAKN

-319 ELIEEVTITKTSS
+319 SLIEELTVTKSS
-332 EWVEMLEK
+332 NEWVEKLEK

-350 IDKVFDDPQVKHLG
+350 IDKVFEDPQVKHLG
-364 IAQEI
+364 IAQSLD
-369 ETIPFGGTKL
+369 TIPFGETEL
-379 VGQPFNLSRSPSSM
+379 VGQPFNLSRTPSSL
-393 KCRPPEKGEHN
+393 KQRPPEKGEQN
-404 QDVLGDLGFS
+404 SDVLSELGFS
-414 VEELN
+414 DKELN
-419 TLKSKSII
+419 DFKNQEII

>member
-1 MINKQ
+1 
-6 LIDLL
+6 
-11 SIYDLYIISL
+11 
-21 PKLGMEK
+21 
-28 FDMPHLPASD
+28 MPHLPASD

-107 KPEAIEILMRL
+107 QPEAVEILMKL

-138 IDYETLKKRN
+138 VDYESLKLRN
-148 PKIILASISGF
+148 PRIILASISGF
-159 GQNGPYAKRPG
+159 GQDGPYAKRPG

-185 GAPGEGPMRVGIPV
+185 GAPGDGPMRVGIPV

-206 FCAMGIQTALLERQ
+206 FCAMGIQTALLERE

-251 QIAGQ
+251 HVAGQ

-267 GVFKTSDGSINLAVA
+267 GVFKTSNGSINLAVA
-282 GETIWKRFVEAID
+282 GETIWRRFVEAVD
-295 KKEWIQMEEFIDAKN
+295 KKEWLEMHEFKDAKQ

-319 ELIEEVTITKTSS
+319 KLIEEVTISKTSD
-332 EWVEMLEK
+332 EWVEKLEK

-350 IDKVFDDPQVKHLG
+350 IDKVISDPQVKHLG
-364 IAQEI
+364 IAQSVD
-369 ETIPFGGTKL
+369 TIPFGRTEL
-379 VGQPFNLSRSPSSM
+379 VGQPFNLSRSPSIM
-393 KCRPPEKGEHN
+393 KQRPPEKGEHN
-404 QDVLGDLGFS
+404 EDVLLDLGFS
-414 VEELN
+414 NEELDE
-419 TLKSKSII
+419 LKSKNII

>member
-1 MINKQ
+1 
-6 LIDLL
+6 
-11 SIYDLYIISL
+11 
-21 PKLGMEK
+21 
-28 FDMPHLPASD
+28 MPHLPASD

-107 KPEAIEILMRL
+107 KSEAIEILMKL
-118 VETSDVVVENF
+118 VEKSDVVVENF
-129 RPDVKDRLG
+129 RPDVKERLG
-138 IDYETLKKRN
+138 IDYEILKKRN
-148 PKIILASISGF
+148 PRIILASISGF
-159 GQNGPYAKRPG
+159 GQDGPYAKRPG

-185 GAPGEGPMRVGIPV
+185 GEPGKGPMRVGIPV

-206 FCAMGIQTALLERQ
+206 FCAMGIQTALIERE
-220 KSGIGQWVNTSLLQA
+220 KSGLGQWVNTSLLQA

-240 DFQAARWLSEK
+240 DFQASRWLCDNNV
-251 QIAGQ
+251 AGQ

-282 GETIWKRFVEAID
+282 GETIWRRFAEAVDKRDWLE
-295 KKEWIQMEEFIDAKN
+295 MEEFKDAKN

-319 ELIEEVTITKTSS
+319 SLIEELTVTKSS
-332 EWVEMLEK
+332 NEWVEKLEK

-364 IAQEI
+364 IAQSVD
-369 ETIPFGGTKL
+369 TIPFGKTEL
-379 VGQPFNLSRSPSSM
+379 VGQPFNLSRTPSSL
-393 KCRPPEKGEHN
+393 KQRPPEKGEQN
-404 QDVLGDLGFS
+404 SDVLNELGFS
-414 VEELN
+414 DKELN
-419 TLKSKSII
+419 DLKNQNII